1 MKPVELFGRKID
13 AIVIIAVV
21 IIIAGLA
28 FYAYTGTSPAKG
40 KQPGELEQQIAD
52 RIKAGI
58 SVDSKEEARDS
69 IASISQELE
78 NLRGA
83 VSEVNE
89 GLEGEPQT
97 GPTGL
102 VFFAQVASTAAILAG
117 LAVLLFHFA
126 VTRGKNLE

>member
-1 MKPVELFGRKID
+1 MRQVELFGRKVD

-21 IIIAGLA
+21 TIIAGLA
-28 FYAYTGTSPAKG
+28 FYAYTGLSPKQG
-40 KQPGELEQQIAD
+40 KPSGELEQQIAE

-58 SVDSKEEARDS
+58 SVDSKEDARDS

-83 VSEVNE
+83 VSKANN
-89 GLEGEPQT
+89 GLEGKPST

-102 VFFAQVASTAAILAG
+102 VFFAQVAITLAILAS
-117 LAVLLFHFA
+117 LAALLFHFA
-126 VTRGKNLE
+126 VTRGKNLK

>member
-1 MKPVELFGRKID
+1 MHKVELFGREVD
-13 AIVIIAVV
+13 AIIIIAVV
-21 IIIAGLA
+21 IIAAGLV
-28 FYAYTGTSPAKG
+28 FYAYTGTSPKQE

-58 SVDSKEEARDS
+58 SVNSKEDARDS

-83 VSEVNE
+83 VSEANN
-89 GLEGEPQT
+89 GLEGKQET

-102 VFFAQVASTAAILAG
+102 LLLAQVATTAAILVSIA
-117 LAVLLFHFA
+117 ALLFHFA
-126 VTRGKNLE
+126 VTRGKNLK

>member
-1 MKPVELFGRKID
+1 MKQVELFGRKID
-13 AIVIIAVV
+13 AIVLIAAAIIRF
-21 IIIAGLA
+21 GLV
-28 FYAYTGTSPAKG
+28 FYAYTGLSPKTG

-58 SVDSKEEARDS
+58 SVDSKEDARES

-83 VSEVNE
+83 VSKANN
-89 GLEGEPQT
+89 GLEGKPQT

-102 VFFAQVASTAAILAG
+102 VFFAQIAITMAILAS
-117 LAVLLFHFA
+117 LAALLFHFA
-126 VTRGKNLE
+126 VTRGKNLK

>member
-1 MKPVELFGRKID
+1 MHKVELFGRKVD
-13 AIVIIAVV
+13 AIIIIAVV
-21 IIIAGLA
+21 IIAAGLV
-28 FYAYTGTSPAKG
+28 FYAYTGLSPKPE

-58 SVDSKEEARDS
+58 SVNSKEEARDS

-83 VSEVNE
+83 VSEANN
-89 GLEGEPQT
+89 GLEGKQET

-102 VFFAQVASTAAILAG
+102 LLLAQ
-117 LAVLLFHFA
+117 
-126 VTRGKNLE
+126 